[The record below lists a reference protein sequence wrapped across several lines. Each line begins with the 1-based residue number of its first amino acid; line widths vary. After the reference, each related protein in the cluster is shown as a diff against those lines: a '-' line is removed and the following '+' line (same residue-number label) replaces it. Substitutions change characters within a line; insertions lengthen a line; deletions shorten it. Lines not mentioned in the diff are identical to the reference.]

1 VTDRR
6 RDGQTDRRAIAY
18 TRYSIYMYAVQQY
31 YYVQQFSQTVVHNSK
46 LLFDYRCANTCNA
59 IAKWFYT
66 IGV

>member
-1 VTDRR
+1 MSVVSLP
-6 RDGQTDRRAIAY
+6 
-18 TRYSIYMYAVQQY
+18 SIN
-31 YYVQQFSQTVVHNSK
+31 TVVRNSK

>member
-1 VTDRR
+1 
-6 RDGQTDRRAIAY
+6 
-18 TRYSIYMYAVQQY
+18 MYAVQQY